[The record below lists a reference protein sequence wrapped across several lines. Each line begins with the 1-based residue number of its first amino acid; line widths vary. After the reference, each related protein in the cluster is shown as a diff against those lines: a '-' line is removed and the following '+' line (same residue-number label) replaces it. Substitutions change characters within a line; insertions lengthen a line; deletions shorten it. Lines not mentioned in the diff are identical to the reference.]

1 MQGELPVKLFT
12 THGSVSRGQGNPW
25 VKHTGQIR
33 RSDCELS
40 SQDLPR
46 LPVYIHS
53 VLSLHHSPYLR
64 HDHFWVCASTIYDAF
79 RLPNTICLAMKENSF
94 VLLPPCVGNCIFDE
108 RSCWSSSHFWL
119 RT

>member
-64 HDHFWVCASTIYDAF
+64 HDPFWVCASTIYDAF